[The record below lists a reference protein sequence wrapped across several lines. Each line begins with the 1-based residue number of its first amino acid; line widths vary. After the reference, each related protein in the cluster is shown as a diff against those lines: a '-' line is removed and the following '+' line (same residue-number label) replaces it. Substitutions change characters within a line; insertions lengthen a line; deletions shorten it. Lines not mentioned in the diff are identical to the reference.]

1 MRLSRGIQLV
11 GKRFVLPGNVFQYIL
26 KCIIGTSVCYDLYI
40 RFPNYPFYWSMLSVA
55 LVFTVENKNELVYD
69 RMKANFLGCIIGL
82 ILYFIPLNSL
92 SLIIIGI
99 GLVIYMGT
107 ILRLGNAIRTAL
119 AALIIV
125 VVKQGIEKEWWIAL
139 SRMICVVVGC
149 LVALVVTLG
158 FFYYNKL
165 IDRKKQNQIQ

>member
-1 MRLSRGIQLV
+1 M
-11 GKRFVLPGNVFQYIL
+11 
-26 KCIIGTSVCYDLYI
+26 CYELFI
-40 RFPNYPFYWSMLSVA
+40 RFPNYPFYWSMMSVA
-55 LVFTVENKNELVYD
+55 LVFTVEDNNELAYD
-69 RMKANFLGCIIGL
+69 RMKANILGSTIGF
-82 ILYFIPLNSL
+82 ILHFISLNSL
-92 SLIIIGI
+92 LLIIIGI
-99 GLVIYMGT
+99 SVVIYMGT

-125 VVKQGIEKEWWIAL
+125 VVKQGIDKESWVAL

-158 FFYYNKL
+158 FSCYNKL

>member
-11 GKRFVLPGNVFQYIL
+11 GKRFILPGNVFQYIL
-26 KCIIGTSVCYDLYI
+26 KCIIGTSVCYELYI
-40 RFPNYPFYWSMLSVA
+40 HFPNYPFYWSMLSVA
-55 LVFTVENKNELVYD
+55 LVFTIDNKNELAYD
-69 RMKANFLGCIIGL
+69 RMKANILGSTIGL
-82 ILYFIPLNSL
+82 LLYFIPLNGL
-92 SLIIIGI
+92 LLIIIGI
-99 GLVIYMGT
+99 SLVIYMGT

-125 VVKQGIEKEWWIAL
+125 VVKQGIDKEWWIAL

-158 FFYYNKL
+158 FSCYNKL
-165 IDRKKQNQIQ
+165 LDRKKQNQIQ